1 VSEHWDINEAVVQAF
16 VTPEQGENYI
26 DRILICCQDAGT
38 RIRRLL
44 ILLILCMALFELLNR
59 AAVDK
64 ITLSFIEVNDPASV
78 ATFLPVVVAYL
89 EYVLVR
95 QMLYWRS
102 LERTFAAV
110 IAVVQPEVA
119 KNQLASYLVPTV
131 PLFSNRQ
138 PKGAAFAN
146 VFSFQERTD
155 EVFAAL
161 CAFLLPTFQ
170 FYALSQLFSRT
181 DGRLTITFIV
191 AASMTII
198 ITIAYLVVIGMLVS
212 NIIHWWFYETFI
224 REDSSVR
231 RRLLALGRR
240 IRSARSD

>member
-1 VSEHWDINEAVVQAF
+1 VSEHWNVNEAVGQAF
-16 VTPEQGENYI
+16 VTPEQGENYL
-26 DRILICCQDAGT
+26 DRILTCCQDAGT
-38 RIRRLL
+38 RVRRLL

-59 AAVDK
+59 AAVDR
-64 ITLSFIEVNDPASV
+64 ITLSFIEIKDPTSV

-89 EYVLVR
+89 EYQLVR

-146 VFSFQERTD
+146 VFSFQQRME
-155 EVFAAL
+155 EVFAVL

-170 FYALSQLFSRT
+170 LYALSRLFSRL
-181 DGRLTITFIV
+181 DGRVTITFIV
-191 AASMTII
+191 AATMTII

-212 NIIHWWFYETFI
+212 NIIHWRFYELFI
-224 REDSSVR
+224 CEDSSAR
-231 RRLLALGRR
+231 QRLLALRRR
-240 IRSARSD
+240 ILGARSD